1 MIKLLLVD
9 DEKPFVEATGRRLAF
24 RGFQIDYAFSGEQ
37 ALDQMEKIP
46 DVDVVVLDMK
56 MPGMDGI
63 ETLCA
68 IKKKYPLTEV
78 ILLTGHATVA
88 SAVEGM
94 KLGAFDYL
102 MKSCDLEELVGKINE
117 AAARKRFHEA
127 QILDIRMKP
136 YATAKEKEQRIAQ
149 IFAAAAREQ
158 CRDSGDAEFE

>member
-9 DEKPFVEATGRRLAF
+9 DEKPFVEATGRRLGF
-24 RGFQIDYAFSGEQ
+24 RGFSLDHAFNGEQ
-37 ALDQMEKIP
+37 ALDRIEKIP

-68 IKKKYPLTEV
+68 IKRKSPLTEV
-78 ILLTGHATVA
+78 ILLTGHATVR

-94 KLGAFDYL
+94 KFGAFDYL
-102 MKSCDLEELVGKINE
+102 MKPCDLDELMGKINE
-117 AAARKRFHEA
+117 AVARKKTHEA

-136 YATAKEKEQRIAQ
+136 YATPKEKEQMIAE
-149 IFAAAAREQ
+149 IHAAAARKQ